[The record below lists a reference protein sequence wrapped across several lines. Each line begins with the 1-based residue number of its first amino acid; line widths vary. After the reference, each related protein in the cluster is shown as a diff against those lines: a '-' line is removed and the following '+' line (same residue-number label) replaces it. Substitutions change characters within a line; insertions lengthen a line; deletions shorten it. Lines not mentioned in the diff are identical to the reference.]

1 MNTIDSLIEKFY
13 WNSICKTIWKENTDQ
28 LDEIIDWIHSEA
40 VVLNAIIH
48 SNNNNNNLKIPS
60 YEKMMKVINFLKEN
74 NFWRSHP
81 YSLIIINNRNNNN
94 DDKTVV
100 KPNHQL
106 YMKNIKDLW
115 ENNKGIQ

>member
-1 MNTIDSLIEKFY
+1 MEREYRS
-13 WNSICKTIWKENTDQ
+13 

-48 SNNNNNNLKIPS
+48 SNNNNLKIPS

-115 ENNKGIQ
+115 ENNKEFNNEYEK